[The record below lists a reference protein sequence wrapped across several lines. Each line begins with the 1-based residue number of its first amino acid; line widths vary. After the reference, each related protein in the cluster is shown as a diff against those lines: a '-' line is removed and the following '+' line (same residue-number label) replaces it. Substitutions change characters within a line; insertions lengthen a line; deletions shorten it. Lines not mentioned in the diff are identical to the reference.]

1 MKEKKLLIV
10 ERCDNSLQHIE
21 EGNDSIVLKG
31 VFTTFNVKNRN
42 GRVYESSDFLPHVE
56 NLKSVIESG
65 SLLGELDHPHT
76 FETTLA
82 NASHVVESLEYD
94 PQQNAVIGKIRLLN
108 TSKGKDAQ
116 ALVRDGIPLHISSR
130 AAGTVD
136 ESGRVR
142 LQQLFTYDLVAEPG
156 FANAVLTRVN
166 EGVDQNPISDESRRA
181 LQAMNESYNYINE
194 NCKKVIDDGYFEA
207 YELSEDLNTD
217 LAPENAKGG
226 TSVPN
231 FAPEQAELNNNT
243 ASTSMVI
250 PGQDNTNNNNNNM
263 EDKGQYILY
272 SDFQKYSEH
281 LSEVISDLQSAIA
294 NYKSELAKIKVSGDP
309 TRPSQQYDSNNVDN
323 SMIADLVAKE
333 VESKVACAGN
343 AECVIDDVEA
353 IRSKTDSM
361 EEKYDALMQ
370 YTKYLAETLDRSISY
385 QNYVSEESNKIIAH
399 NNYLAEN
406 MNKMIAHQ
414 DYLAEN
420 LNDTISYQNYLAES
434 LDSAIDYESYLAEN
448 LDNSMKY
455 QDYLAENLDNS
466 MKYQDYLAESLD
478 KSMQYQ
484 DYIAENLDKS
494 ISHQDYLVEK
504 FNEIGTN
511 VIEETNSVENA
522 PAEPA
527 AEPAADTVNNF
538 NHKLYQDA
546 ISEKLNNL
554 ISTVKSQYNEIKDA
568 ERRAVEE
575 SKNKIN
581 QKDFSLINYIP
592 ARLMERWSNLS
603 DDRKKEI
610 LSESKLFVIN
620 NAETAEYFW
629 NTRDLRESKVE
640 NQVEKSIAA
649 PAQPLNENV
658 LNDDRMKMMAEEIK
672 WRMRK

>member
-10 ERCDNSLQHIE
+10 ERCDNNLQHIE

-361 EEKYDALMQ
+361 EEKYNALMQ

-455 QDYLAENLDNS
+455 QDYLAENLD
-466 MKYQDYLAESLD
+466 

-494 ISHQDYLVEK
+494 ISHQDYLAEK

-527 AEPAADTVNNF
+527 KPAAEPVTEPATDTVNNF

-640 NQVEKSIAA
+640 NQVEKSVAA

>member
-166 EGVDQNPISDESRRA
+166 EGVDQNPISDESRKA

-217 LAPENAKGG
+217 LAPESAKGG
-226 TSVPN
+226 TSMPN
-231 FAPEQAELNNNT
+231 FASGQAELNNNT

-250 PGQDNTNNNNNNM
+250 PGEDNTNNNNNNM

-399 NNYLAEN
+399 NNYLSEN

-466 MKYQDYLAESLD
+466 MKYQDYLAENLD
-478 KSMQYQ
+478 NSMKYQ
-484 DYIAENLDKS
+484 DYLAENLDKS

-527 AEPAADTVNNF
+527 AEPATDTVNNF

-640 NQVEKSIAA
+640 NQVEKSVAA

>member
-194 NCKKVIDDGYFEA
+194 NCKKVVDDGYFEV

-217 LAPENAKGG
+217 LAPESAKGG
-226 TSVPN
+226 TSMPN
-231 FAPEQAELNNNT
+231 FASGQAELNNNT

-250 PGQDNTNNNNNNM
+250 PGEDNTNNNNNNM

-420 LNDTISYQNYLAES
+420 LNDTISYQNYLAEN

-455 QDYLAENLDNS
+455 QDYL
-466 MKYQDYLAESLD
+466 
-478 KSMQYQ
+478 
-484 DYIAENLDKS
+484 AENLDKS

-527 AEPAADTVNNF
+527 AEPATDTVNNF

-592 ARLMERWSNLS
+592 ARLMDRWSNLS

-640 NQVEKSIAA
+640 NQVEKSVAA